1 MKCCS
6 CGEEIRDTARFCGF
20 CGAEHTA
27 APAEAM
33 APAVE
38 SNIPELKPT
47 ADLIAPEAAVIEEE
61 HLTEIPALEVE
72 SAAQPEPE
80 VVAGPQSVE
89 ESVEAPAILPVE
101 EIPAPTDEPA
111 EEPEEVAAPAAEP
124 EEAPAPAPAA
134 EPAPAPVVV
143 PVPAPQPAPVA
154 APAPQPVAQSV
165 YQTPPHPQYQAPQPM
180 YQPQYQA
187 PQPVYQVPPQPQYQ
201 APQPVYQPQYQAPQP
216 VYQVPPQPQYQAPQP
231 VYQPQYQAP
240 QPQYQTPPQPRYQA
254 APQPQYQAPRPAY
267 QTPNQVLYPT
277 KPMQKRPAYQLTT
290 GRGLILLWLLSI
302 VTLGIYPLVMWS
314 RMSVEINMVASRY
327 DGKRTVHFMWMP
339 FLGALTCGI
348 YFFVW
353 IHKLCN
359 RVGDELRRRNIQYR
373 FSAATYWLWTFV
385 YGMVGAIITAAVGY
399 FMFYVAAGEMIVA
412 YIVTGVFAI
421 ASCVGPAIFDHKLLK
436 AFNMMNADY
445 NEKG

>member
-20 CGAEHTA
+20 CGAEQTA
-27 APAEAM
+27 APAETM

-47 ADLIAPEAAVIEEE
+47 ADMIAPEAVVIEEE
-61 HLTEIPALEVE
+61 PMTEIPALEVE
-72 SAAQPEPE
+72 NAAQPAPE
-80 VVAGPQSVE
+80 VAAEPQSVE
-89 ESVEAPAILPVE
+89 ESVEEPMILPVE
-101 EIPAPTDEPA
+101 EIPAPMNEPA
-111 EEPEEVAAPAAEP
+111 EEPEEVPAPAAEP
-124 EEAPAPAPAA
+124 EEAPAPALAA

-143 PVPAPQPAPVA
+143 PVPAPQPAPQPA
-154 APAPQPVAQSV
+154 PAPAPAPAPQPVAQSV
-165 YQTPPHPQYQAPQPM
+165 YQAPPQPQYQAPQPM

-216 VYQVPPQPQYQAPQP
+216 QYQAP
-231 VYQPQYQAP
+231 
-240 QPQYQTPPQPRYQA
+240 
-254 APQPQYQAPRPAY
+254 PQPQYQAPRPAY

-277 KPMQKRPAYQLTT
+277 KSMQKRPAYQLTT
-290 GRGLILLWLLSI
+290 GRGLILLWVLSL
-302 VTLGIYPLVMWS
+302 VTLGIYPMVMWS

-399 FMFYVAAGEMIVA
+399 FMLYVAASDMIVA
-412 YIVTGVFAI
+412 YIVTGVLAI